1 MRLSTPPFSP
11 ETTMVLGYGEAG
23 PELGIVIDS
32 VFENVWA
39 LAAVAA
45 NSSAD
50 SAKPIQGLN
59 FYLPLIERVTF
70 VRGRKL
76 TSAVPLFPG
85 YVFLAGNNED
95 GYAALTT
102 RRVCQVI
109 KVPDQTRLMEEL
121 EQIRSALSD
130 GARLELYPHAVVG
143 RRCRVVKGP
152 FIGIEGMVT
161 DRLGPGRLV
170 MQVNIIGRGA
180 SLEIDADILEPV

>member
-1 MRLSTPPFSP
+1 MVSQGTWCKSCDHKWFATAADRW
-11 ETTMVLGYGEAG
+11 MVLWTKSRQEK
-23 PELGIVIDS
+23 
-32 VFENVWA
+32 A
-39 LAAVAA
+39 LARFLQ
-45 NSSAD
+45 
-50 SAKPIQGLN
+50 AKGLN

-102 RRVCQVI
+102 KRVCQVI
-109 KVPDQTRLMEEL
+109 KVPDQARLMEEL

-130 GARLELYPHAVVG
+130 GAGLELYPYAVVG

-170 MQVNIIGRGA
+170 LQVNIIGRGA
-180 SLEIDADILEPV
+180 SLEIDADILEPVD